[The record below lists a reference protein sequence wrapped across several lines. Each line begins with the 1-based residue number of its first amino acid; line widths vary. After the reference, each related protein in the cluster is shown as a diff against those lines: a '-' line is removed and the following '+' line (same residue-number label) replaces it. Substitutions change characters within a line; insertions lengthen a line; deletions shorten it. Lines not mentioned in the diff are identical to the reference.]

1 MGYYTGSGVVTG
13 GGSTVSLRS
22 FGPSVGGAYYTY
34 NRTNS
39 TVVTKNGVSL
49 ATAQAARGSIDMSYY
64 QYPSG
69 SPVPGLIEPSCKGT
83 NSSVG
88 YSQIS
93 GSNLYSLTVTSN
105 EVQFRGKVGTWD
117 SGWVS

>member
-1 MGYYTGSGVVTG
+1 MGYYSGNGVVTG
-13 GGSTVSLRS
+13 GGSVTNLRS
-22 FGPSVGGAYYTY
+22 TGPSVGGAYYTY

-39 TVVTKNGVSL
+39 TVTARNGVSL
-49 ATAQAARGSIDMSYY
+49 AVAQAERASMEMSFYT
-64 QYPSG
+64 YPVG
-69 SPVPGLIEPSCKGT
+69 SPVAGLVEPSCKGSR
-83 NSSVG
+83 SSVA

-93 GSNLYSLTVTSN
+93 NSNLYSLTVTSE